1 MIIFDG
7 LFSAIELGLEPGRRP
22 RHWLTGLKSWKGAAL
37 PSLFS
42 NRTKKSAGASSHLQ
56 REAVV
61 IRPPQTPQLLSSM
74 EPNTAT
80 FTRWPTSSRVVW
92 RIRTKRRTQSLTVWP
107 PGCASV
113 SFNYW
118 RWVSP
123 SKPSKTNT
131 WDLSISADLM
141 ARSVFFALQF
151 LTELLKSISDFR
163 RFLCDNFE
171 FLK

>member
-1 MIIFDG
+1 MIIFDC

-61 IRPPQTPQLLSSM
+61 IRPPPPQLLNSM
-74 EPNTAT
+74 QANTAT

-92 RIRTKRRTQSLTVWP
+92 PIRTRRRTQSLTVWP

-113 SFNYW
+113 SSNYW

-131 WDLSISADLM
+131 WDLSISVELM
-141 ARSVFFALQF
+141 ARSVRQGLSFTLQYSI
-151 LTELLKSISDFR
+151 LHQLLLHNEVDLAVGKI
-163 RFLCDNFE
+163 
-171 FLK
+171 